1 MTTQL
6 NQIVAVHKGAVSQTE
21 TKLTR
26 LYHRL
31 QKSTMLTGI
40 SRIYRPRDNEGEPLP
55 PESTRVQLTAA
66 AILYETGEVL
76 TRLFDVTATKEYAN
90 CEARA
95 DVKVEGETETLLRD
109 VPVTYLLFLE
119 KQLTNVHTLVAKLPV
134 LDPAQEWTFD
144 EASAS
149 YRAASVETTRT
160 KKIPRNHVKA
170 EATDKHPAQVEVYTE
185 DVVVGYW
192 TKSDF
197 SGALPQSRVNQVL
210 GRVERLQDAVKY
222 ARERA
227 NSREVHNVEVGRTVF
242 GYLFE

>member
-6 NQIVAVHKGAVSQTE
+6 NQIVAVHKGAVSQAE

-26 LYHRL
+26 LYHKL
-31 QKSTMLTGI
+31 QKSGLLTGI
-40 SRIYRPRDNEGEPLP
+40 SRTYRPRDDEGEHLP

-66 AILYETGEVL
+66 TILHETGEVL

-95 DVKVEGETETLLRD
+95 DVEVDGAILLRD

-144 EASAS
+144 EVSAS
-149 YRAASVETTRT
+149 YRAAPVETTRT

-170 EATDKHPAQVEVYTE
+170 EATDKHPAQVEVYNE
-185 DVVVGYW
+185 DIVVGYW
-192 TKSDF
+192 TKIDF
-197 SGALPQSRVNQVL
+197 SGALPQSRVNEVL

-227 NSREVHNVEVGRTVF
+227 NSREIQNVEVGGTVF